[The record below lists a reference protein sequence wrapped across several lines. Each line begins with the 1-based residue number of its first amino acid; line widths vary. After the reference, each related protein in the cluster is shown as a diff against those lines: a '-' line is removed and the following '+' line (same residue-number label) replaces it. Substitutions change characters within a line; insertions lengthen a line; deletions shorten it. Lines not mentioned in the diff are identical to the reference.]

1 MEISPPCEMC
11 RQRQHPC
18 TFARGPG
25 IRTRPNNQPRQ
36 KDGSSQEVQHQQL
49 NESSGLNEHLLYQD
63 AQGLSNQNFG
73 LNIDPNL
80 DDMFGIFDY
89 DIQFDHVNSPNHTQE
104 KLPSMSGFGRETT
117 QQMSPRGGMSG
128 SFHSSTSH
136 ATNSSPSLIS
146 QPSPT
151 IQSFNPQ
158 ASLEKLSGASSR
170 FIGFT
175 GELDLYLLRHRQYDE
190 NNQSSSQYTNIVY
203 RRMSGLPSSKET
215 ETMHSDQNESD
226 FLPPQIFTIMEDKYT
241 DKAEPRL
248 DSTTMEQLER
258 EFRDLI
264 NSEVAVSLIRLYYRF
279 VDPYFPIMSTS
290 QFPTDIENV
299 KSIPV
304 SLLAA
309 VCATAVPFIIYDD
322 DLCVQLPRA
331 PSVSQL
337 FRISWLALSNELHTP
352 KLSTIQARLLMLQ
365 RHATEWY
372 VADSPFKWTLTG
384 IVVGA
389 AQNLGLNRDPRGWT
403 SLPLW
408 ERALRKRLWWALY
421 VMEKWTSLGHGMPT
435 HLHESD
441 CDVDLLAAEDFEI
454 EPSDPR
460 ETSGLNSH
468 FYHLTTL
475 TIILSDIV
483 STYYTVR
490 GVKTTANNFQL
501 SLDLAKAARA
511 KLKDWQDH
519 LPSHLRNRGKL
530 SSNGA
535 PRENSLDMCELD
547 GNASLHLAYI
557 VTQMTLFRALLRPIS
572 NWSLL
577 SSNSS
582 SQIEFEGA
590 QAVITGAITCIREL
604 VEFIESL
611 TGTEWDA
618 FWHSCELHPTT
629 SSIST
634 NDTSIGSRHN
644 FAIASTFLMQ
654 LLFIVRIGQAA
665 TPTRNQASDL
675 ADQPSVTPS
684 SATSDQY
691 TALQNLVRRW
701 RWAMRVSARGAGG
714 NKGLMNLSLLRIDAL
729 FTEWQKGSGYG
740 VVPKIP

>member
-1 MEISPPCEMC
+1 M
-11 RQRQHPC
+11 
-18 TFARGPG
+18 
-25 IRTRPNNQPRQ
+25 RPI
-36 KDGSSQEVQHQQL
+36 L
-49 NESSGLNEHLLYQD
+49 
-63 AQGLSNQNFG
+63 
-73 LNIDPNL
+73 
-80 DDMFGIFDY
+80 
-89 DIQFDHVNSPNHTQE
+89 
-104 KLPSMSGFGRETT
+104 
-117 QQMSPRGGMSG
+117 
-128 SFHSSTSH
+128 
-136 ATNSSPSLIS
+136 SPSLFS

-151 IQSFNPQ
+151 IQSFNSQ
-158 ASLEKLSGASSR
+158 ASLKKLSGASSR

-175 GELDLYLLRHRQYDE
+175 GELDLYLLRHCQYDE

-203 RRMSGLPSSKET
+203 RRMSGLPPAKET
-215 ETMHSDQNESD
+215 ETMQSDQNEID
-226 FLPPQIFTIMEDKYT
+226 FLPPQVFTIMEDKYT

-248 DSTTMEQLER
+248 DSTTMEQLDR

-264 NSEVAVSLIRLYYRF
+264 NDEVAVSLIRLYYRF

-299 KSIPV
+299 RSIPV

-309 VCATAVPFIIYDD
+309 ICATAVPFIIYDD

-337 FRISWLALSNELHTP
+337 FRISWLAVSNELHTP

-372 VADSPFKWTLTG
+372 VADSPFKWTLTS

-389 AQNLGLNRDPRGWT
+389 AQNLGLNRDPGGWT

-421 VMEKWTSLGHGMPT
+421 VMEKWTSLWHGMPT

-441 CDVDLLAAEDFEI
+441 CDVDLLTAEDFEI
-454 EPSDPR
+454 EPSDTR

-483 STYYTVR
+483 STYYTVQ

-519 LPSHLRNRGKL
+519 LPPHLRNRGKL
-530 SSNGA
+530 SSNVA
-535 PRENSLDMCELD
+535 QLD

-557 VTQMTLFRALLRPIS
+557 VTQMTLFRALLRSIS

-582 SQIEFEGA
+582 SQIELKGA

-618 FWHSCELHPTT
+618 FWHSCKLKADP
-629 SSIST
+629 SPRST
-634 NDTSIGSRHN
+634 NNTSIGSRHN

-654 LLFIVRIGQAA
+654 LLFIVRIGQAV

-675 ADQPSVTPS
+675 QDQPSVTPNS
-684 SATSDQY
+684 TTSDLY
-691 TALQNLVRRW
+691 AALQNLVRRW

-740 VVPKIP
+740 VVPKIA